1 MPVIAVGSVFA
12 RGFAAQDVQFS
23 CRVRGRRL
31 WIRDEV
37 MVVEVVRRVLITS
50 TENDESFI
58 VACRGRS
65 MGLMLQ
71 LAGIK
76 LCLSKR
82 AVDQTVVALRHNS
95 DND

>member
-1 MPVIAVGSVFA
+1 MK
-12 RGFAAQDVQFS
+12 
-23 CRVRGRRL
+23 
-31 WIRDEV
+31 
-37 MVVEVVRRVLITS
+37 VVRRVLITS

-58 VACRGRS
+58 VAWRVRS

-71 LAGIK
+71 LAEIR

-82 AVDQTVVALRHNS
+82 AVDQTAVALRHNS